1 MNHYFVKYT
10 VLIVVVTEDWALSGE
25 TQCNFVDRYQPFG
38 LMYCVCVQDSDD
50 SILKM

>member
-1 MNHYFVKYT
+1 MK
-10 VLIVVVTEDWALSGE
+10 IGALSGE
-25 TQCNFVDRYQPFG
+25 TLRNLVDKYQPFG